1 MDIEHSPEAASLCSH
16 IGLVSSCSLIDLS
29 CWLGLAQ
36 GQLESYCSSPK
47 TWPTLFKGLF
57 APLHAQP
64 FLSIIPTF
72 SKYLN
77 IEHSEKSS
85 YYLVYILFF
94 FPLLSSQPG
103 QQQGSTKKVSD
114 ITYIPNPLMY
124 K

>member
-1 MDIEHSPEAASLCSH
+1 MLRKNGLAESSLFLLSLKRMDIEHSPEAASLCSH

-64 FLSIIPTF
+64 LLSIIPTF

-77 IEHSEKSS
+77 IEHSQKSS
-85 YYLVYILFF
+85 YYLAYILFF
-94 FPLLSSQPG
+94 PHC
-103 QQQGSTKKVSD
+103 
-114 ITYIPNPLMY
+114 
-124 K
+124 